1 VIRLIGSISA
11 CEKHAFNIRSLEMS
25 NDPKK
30 KTDTVPATKSNAV
43 PTTSWN
49 RIPTC
54 TPIARSGA

>member
-1 VIRLIGSISA
+1 
-11 CEKHAFNIRSLEMS
+11 MS